1 MKADRLSN
9 PILTAQSARRRRRL
23 TLMAFILGLGSVVL
37 SLVIVEINHL
47 RTPEIAEDEYLR
59 QTRNEVNMLA
69 AKVDAGQK
77 MTDRELL
84 ITIADQWV
92 QLSNWIRDPDEHFLV
107 VNNVDSQVLLDT
119 IYRGPSDTIPSS
131 DRFYQVVVA
140 VREQMGNRPLTI
152 RLLYSDTFTARGES
166 LIGSFKNTTRPRP
179 NSPQDRD
186 WLLGIYRSQ
195 AGLHAAAEARF
206 SLLGTLIA
214 MCGLA
219 MPVSLLLM
227 YYTYHLAQRD
237 QFLAEQ
243 GRARLA
249 AVVQDS
255 EDAILTE
262 TFDGVI
268 TSWNRGAE
276 RLFGYSEAEALGR
289 RSADIITSERS
300 AEERQAIEQLLGGV
314 RTEEGA
320 FETIR
325 TCKDGTIVHVL
336 QTISPVNDE
345 HGKQIGVSIIARNV
359 TERKNLEREV
369 LESAGREQQR
379 IGRELHDSLGQELTG
394 LSYLAKSLAQKL
406 AAAGSPQT
414 ETAQMIASGTQQALR
429 EVRSAVQGLVPVE
442 VDASGF
448 MVALEKLAAQTTAH
462 CGIDCRIECPDP
474 IQVDDNVLA
483 THLFR
488 IVQEAI
494 NNAVKHARARQI
506 VVRPKSQN
514 GTLCVTVE
522 DDGVGIAEDARH
534 NGGLGLRIMQ
544 YRAGVI
550 DAALDVHS
558 TEKGGTAVV
567 CLVKSH
573 PDRVPS

>member
-1 MKADRLSN
+1 MNADRLSN

-23 TLMAFILGLGSVVL
+23 TLMAFLLGLGSVVL
-37 SLVIVEINHL
+37 SLVIVEINSL
-47 RTPEIAEDEYLR
+47 RNPEIAEEEYLR
-59 QTRNEVNMLA
+59 TTRNEVKMLA
-69 AKVDAGQK
+69 ATVDAGET
-77 MTDRELL
+77 MTNDKLLNKIADDWIHFGHWDRE
-84 ITIADQWV
+84 
-92 QLSNWIRDPDEHFLV
+92 PDEHFFV
-107 VNNVDSQVLLDT
+107 VNNVDSQVILDT
-119 IYRGPSDTIPSS
+119 VYRGAHGTIPFA
-131 DRFYQVVVA
+131 DQLYEVAVA
-140 VREQMGNRPLTI
+140 VREQMGNRIITV
-152 RLLYSDTFTARGES
+152 RLLYSDAFTARGES
-166 LIGSFKNTTRPRP
+166 LIGSFKNS
-179 NSPQDRD
+179 SPPTSSLGRD
-186 WLLGIYRSQ
+186 WLLGIYRSR
-195 AGLHAAAEARF
+195 AGLHAAAAARF

-214 MCGLA
+214 VCGFA
-219 MPVSLLLM
+219 MPLSLLLM
-227 YYTYHLAQRD
+227 YYTHHLAQRD
-237 QFLAEQ
+237 QTLAEQ
-243 GRARLA
+243 ARARLA

-255 EDAILTE
+255 EDAIFTE

-276 RLFGYSEAEALGR
+276 RLFGYSEAETLGR
-289 RSADIITSERS
+289 RSADLVASERS
-300 AEERQAIEQLLGGV
+300 AEERQAIEQRIG
-314 RTEEGA
+314 RERADEGA

-325 TCKDGTIVHVL
+325 ACKDGKIVHVL

-345 HGKQIGVSIIARNV
+345 RGKQIGVSIIARDV

-369 LESAGREQQR
+369 LESTGREQQR

-406 AAAGSPQT
+406 AAAGSPHV
-414 ETAQMIASGTQQALR
+414 ETAQLIASETQKALR

-494 NNAVKHARARQI
+494 NNAVKHARAREI
-506 VVRPKSQN
+506 VVRPESQN

-534 NGGLGLRIMQ
+534 NGGMGLRIMQ

-550 DAALDVHS
+550 DATLDVHS
-558 TEKGGTAVV
+558 TKKGGTAVV

>member
-1 MKADRLSN
+1 MKAEHLSN

-23 TLMAFILGLGSVVL
+23 TLMAFLLGLGSAVL
-37 SLVIVEINHL
+37 SLVIVEINSL
-47 RTPEIAEDEYLR
+47 RNPEIAEEEYLR
-59 QTRNEVNMLA
+59 TTTNEVKMLA
-69 AKVDAGQK
+69 ASVDAGEE
-77 MTDRELL
+77 MTDDKLL
-84 ITIADQWV
+84 NKIADD
-92 QLSNWIRDPDEHFLV
+92 WIHFGHTDRDPDEHFFV
-107 VNNVDSQVLLDT
+107 VNNADSQVILDT
-119 IYRGPSDTIPSS
+119 IYRGAHGTIPFADRLS
-131 DRFYQVVVA
+131 DVAVA
-140 VREQMGNRPLTI
+140 VREQMGNRLVPV
-152 RLLYSDTFTARGES
+152 RLLYSDPFTAGGES
-166 LIGSFKNTTRPRP
+166 LIGSFKNS
-179 NSPQDRD
+179 SPPTSAQGRD
-186 WLLGIYRSQ
+186 WLLGIFRSR
-195 AGLHAAAEARF
+195 AGLHTAAAARF
-206 SLLGTLIA
+206 SLFGTLIA
-214 MCGLA
+214 VCGLA
-219 MPVSLLLM
+219 MPISLLLM
-227 YYTYHLAQRD
+227 YYTHHLAQRD
-237 QFLAEQ
+237 QTLAEQ
-243 GRARLA
+243 ARARLA

-255 EDAILTE
+255 EDAIFTE

-276 RLFGYSEAEALGR
+276 RLFGYSETEALGR
-289 RSADIITSERS
+289 KSADIIACERS
-300 AEERQAIEQLLGGV
+300 AEERQAIEQLVDGE
-314 RTEEGA
+314 RADEGA

-325 TCKDGTIVHVL
+325 GCKDGKIVHVL
-336 QTISPVNDE
+336 QTISPVNDDG
-345 HGKQIGVSIIARNV
+345 GKRIGVSIIARDV

-406 AAAGSPQT
+406 AAAGSAHA
-414 ETAQMIASGTQQALR
+414 ETADLIASGTQRALR

-442 VDASGF
+442 VDACGF
-448 MVALEKLAAQTTAH
+448 MVALEKLAAQTTIH

-494 NNAVKHARARQI
+494 NNAVKHARAHQI
-506 VVRPKSQN
+506 VVRPESQN
-514 GTLCVTVE
+514 GTLRVTVE

-534 NGGLGLRIMQ
+534 NGGMGLRIMQ

>member
-9 PILTAQSARRRRRL
+9 PILTVQSARRRRRL
-23 TLMAFILGLGSVVL
+23 TLMAFLLGLGSVVL
-37 SLVIVEINHL
+37 SLVIVEINSL
-47 RTPEIAEDEYLR
+47 RTPEIAEEEYLR
-59 QTRNEVNMLA
+59 TTGNEVKMLA
-69 AKVDAGQK
+69 ATVDASET
-77 MTDRELL
+77 MTDDKLL
-84 ITIADQWV
+84 NKIADD
-92 QLSNWIRDPDEHFLV
+92 WIHLGHYDRYSDEHFFV
-107 VNNVDSQVLLDT
+107 VNNVDSQVILDT
-119 IYRGPSDTIPSS
+119 VYQGAHGTIPLA
-131 DRFYQVVVA
+131 DRLYEVA
-140 VREQMGNRPLTI
+140 IAAREQMGNRLVPVSLF
-152 RLLYSDTFTARGES
+152 YHDTFTVRGES
-166 LIGSFKNTTRPRP
+166 LIGCFKNS
-179 NSPQDRD
+179 SPPTSSQGRD
-186 WLLGIYRSQ
+186 WLLGIYRSR
-195 AGLHAAAEARF
+195 AGLHATAAARF
-206 SLLGTLIA
+206 SLFGTLIA
-214 MCGLA
+214 VCGLA
-219 MPVSLLLM
+219 MPISLLLM
-227 YYTYHLAQRD
+227 YYTHHLAQRD
-237 QFLAEQ
+237 QTLAEQ
-243 GRARLA
+243 ARARLA

-255 EDAILTE
+255 EDAIFTE
-262 TFDGVI
+262 TFDGEI

-276 RLFGYSEAEALGR
+276 RLFGYSESEALGR
-289 RSADIITSERS
+289 KSADIITSERA
-300 AEERQAIEQLLGGV
+300 AEEKQAIEHVVDGE
-314 RTEEGA
+314 RADEGT

-325 TCKDGTIVHVL
+325 ACKDGKLVHVL

-345 HGKQIGVSIIARNV
+345 RGKQIGVSIIARNV

-369 LESAGREQQR
+369 LESAAREQQR

-414 ETAQMIASGTQQALR
+414 ETAQMIASGTQRALR

-506 VVRPKSQN
+506 VVRPESQN
-514 GTLCVTVE
+514 GTLSVTVE

-534 NGGLGLRIMQ
+534 NGGMGLRIMQ

-567 CLVKSH
+567 CVVKSH